1 MASALLLRSVML
13 YDHDDWFS
21 ECDDSR
27 GDFEIEEV
35 TPDTVALT
43 YVDEGTVH
51 RVLLAV
57 GSVAPVRH

>member
-1 MASALLLRSVML
+1 ML